1 MSFFFLHL
9 SSSLSFIH
17 LCFGVITHYFFK
29 YFLFSLFLVEF
40 QLHVCW
46 TNTFPCRSLDVLFLS
61 LPLPTGVHFGE
72 LLLTYLQFSLSLAVW
87 QAWRHYSPVTVHFQ
101 ISIRFLQP
109 ISAPL
114 TQLTCPLCIS
124 FRAFNTLIT
133 QLNSVSGSP
142 TAVSFLSP
150 VPDCFVCWLGG
161 WGGVLF
167 LHLSMA
173 CFVLPKARYF
183 VQDSRNWSKW
193 I

>member
-1 MSFFFLHL
+1 MFW
-9 SSSLSFIH
+9 
-17 LCFGVITHYFFK
+17 CHYP
-29 YFLFSLFLVEF
+29 LFLQIFFVF
-40 QLHVCW
+40 S
-46 TNTFPCRSLDVLFLS
+46 FPCGIPITCMLDQHFPLQVFGCSILVSPPPHGGSLWGIVIDLPSVFSFLR
-61 LPLPTGVHFGE
+61 
-72 LLLTYLQFSLSLAVW
+72 